1 VLHPASL
8 VTRWL
13 KDGSAHLL
21 HTRRGTL
28 RAKRVIVAANGY
40 MRERLHRPFDARL
53 LPALSNIIVT
63 RPLTAA
69 ELAAQSWA
77 TDCPLINARKLLFYY
92 RKLPD
97 GRILLGARGDL
108 SGSPADGD
116 RMRDWMVRRLGEVF
130 PSWRDVPIEYFWRGF
145 VCMSRRLA
153 PSLGRLGDDPTVF
166 YGFGYHANGVNT
178 APWAGMKLARMLA
191 SDETPEDLPAV
202 MRGLPPRFP
211 LAFLR
216 RTYLAAAYRWYG
228 LRDG

>member
-1 VLHPASL
+1 
-8 VTRWL
+8 
-13 KDGSAHLL
+13 
-21 HTRRGTL
+21 
-28 RAKRVIVAANGY
+28 
-40 MRERLHRPFDARL
+40 
-53 LPALSNIIVT
+53 
-63 RPLTAA
+63 
-69 ELAAQSWA
+69 
-77 TDCPLINARKLLFYY
+77 
-92 RKLPD
+92 
-97 GRILLGARGDL
+97 
-108 SGSPADGD
+108 
-116 RMRDWMVRRLGEVF
+116 
-130 PSWRDVPIEYFWRGF
+130 
-145 VCMSRRLA
+145 MSRRLA